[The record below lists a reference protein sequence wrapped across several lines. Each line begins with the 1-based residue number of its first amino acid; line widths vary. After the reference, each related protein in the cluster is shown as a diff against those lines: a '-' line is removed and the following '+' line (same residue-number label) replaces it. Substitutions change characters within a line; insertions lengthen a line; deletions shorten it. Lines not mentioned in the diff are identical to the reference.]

1 VGSFGEQ
8 LWAGSGERHHEP
20 TQRRYEALRAYL
32 LEGRPAAEAAARF
45 GYTEATL
52 TSLVRDFRAGRREA
66 QARRPSARG
75 ESAKGHGRQFRPSVN
90 RARRLD
96 AQ

>member
-1 VGSFGEQ
+1 VSPTGVSRGTDVT
-8 LWAGSGERHHEP
+8 SINEP
-20 TQRRYEALRAYL
+20 
-32 LEGRPAAEAAARF
+32 
-45 GYTEATL
+45 
-52 TSLVRDFRAGRREA
+52 VRDFRAGRREA

-75 ESAKGHGRQFRPSVN
+75 ESARGHGRQFRPSVN